1 MSVQVNH
8 IQVATLGAGSFFGE
22 MSLLSN
28 ERRSATV
35 SAIKDT
41 TCLVLSRADFQEH
54 LGPLEE
60 VSILDI
66 NILYHG
72 ITSCMVVQNI
82 ATLEFISCT
91 VFLWCVAERALSS
104 AIHILHREIFFY
116 YQNVVFPNKNRW
128 TRKRGAE
135 KRLLCAPKGTAAA
148 HGSCPHYAVFQTV
161 CSAPHLLPHLRRLY
175 LAQRVWAQLRSRPPP
190 KQGV

>member
-1 MSVQVNH
+1 MFNVVIIYVVIYLLFYVIFITFSQVSVQVNH

-91 VFLWCVAERALSS
+91 VFL
-104 AIHILHREIFFY
+104 
-116 YQNVVFPNKNRW
+116 
-128 TRKRGAE
+128 
-135 KRLLCAPKGTAAA
+135 
-148 HGSCPHYAVFQTV
+148 
-161 CSAPHLLPHLRRLY
+161 
-175 LAQRVWAQLRSRPPP
+175 
-190 KQGV
+190 